1 MDSREND
8 GFVEVPILSARQAV
22 EYAEASSGRPC
33 VMDVG
38 GLKRDIAKVFEAHG
52 WSERAAEDAAR
63 DCVRAVLIGR

>member
-1 MDSREND
+1 MGKESED

-38 GLKRDIAKVFEAHG
+38 GLKRDLAKAFEAHG

-63 DCVRAVLIGR
+63 DCVRAVLVGM

>member
-1 MDSREND
+1 MNSAKAS
-8 GFVEVPILSARQAV
+8 GFSEVPILTARQAV

-38 GLKRDIAKVFEAHG
+38 GLKRDIAKAFEAHG

-63 DCVRAVLIGR
+63 DCVRAVLVGR